1 MPEAHAA
8 GWSRNGLAQLY
19 GVNNSS
25 ISLMTRSPSKGRGKD
40 PLPRATSYSVK
51 LEQRIEEA
59 LIAIRL
65 DCWDYRKKAE
75 LDAQPRHSPEQRPSP
90 D

>member
-1 MPEAHAA
+1 ML
-8 GWSRNGLAQLY
+8 RNPA
-19 GVNNSS
+19 
-25 ISLMTRSPSKGRGKD
+25 KGRED

-65 DCWDYRKKAE
+65 DCWDYRKKLNWTLTRDSAE
-75 LDAQPRHSPEQRPSP
+75 DSDTRLIELAKRRLDQ